1 MESALVRL
9 YLKFVTVLILSKRF
23 VLLLLARISYEMITD
38 INKKN
43 NQQIGH
49 ITSDNAS
56 NNITMVDEFAV
67 QYHRK
72 VGEDF
77 NEKRAVLLVE
87 RALKNIARLTN
98 YG

>member
-38 INKKN
+38 IN

-72 VGEDF
+72 VGEDI
-77 NEKRAVLLVE
+77 NEKRALI
-87 RALKNIARLTN
+87 R
-98 YG
+98 

>member
-9 YLKFVTVLILSKRF
+9 YLKFVSILIFSKRF
-23 VLLLLARISYEMITD
+23 VLLLLTRISYEMITD
-38 INKKN
+38 IN

-49 ITSDNAS
+49 ITSDNTS

-77 NEKRAVLLVE
+77 NEKRALI
-87 RALKNIARLTN
+87 R
-98 YG
+98 